1 MKPPEIFDPNTSPE
15 TLRRLARRDPVAFC
29 QNPAAPLLLLEN
41 PLFFHFHPVR
51 LLQIL
56 RNESLPGWL
65 VAHLALHRATC
76 VREAAQLHIALAG
89 EATEPWTGKC
99 RASASAS
106 TLRRPWRANRW
117 QDRLLAAQSPSTTR
131 QQLHQ
136 LKRDGNRY
144 VRYSAQQR
152 LLADASC

>member
-1 MKPPEIFDPNTSPE
+1 MKHPEILDPNTPPE
-15 TLRRLARRDPVAFC
+15 VLRPLARRYPLAFC
-29 QNPAAPLLLLEN
+29 QNPVAPLLLLEN
-41 PLFFHFHPVR
+41 PQFFNFHPVR

-56 RNESLPGWL
+56 RDENLPRWL
-65 VAHLALHRATC
+65 VEHLALHRATC

-99 RASASAS
+99 RASTSAS
-106 TLRRPWRANRW
+106 TLRKPWRANRW
-117 QDRLLAAQSPSTTR
+117 QDRLLAAQSPATTR

-144 VRYSAQQR
+144 VRAAAQK
-152 LLADASC
+152 LLKKPE